1 MKEKIFTI
9 VYQKGKEIKEFD
21 CSHYSL
27 QKAVDKFVAEGGE
40 VLCVV
45 AHKSKIREKKP
56 EDINKTQKQ
65 RLYNNKYSSYYKQFK
80 KGTINESEFIEV
92 KEVLKKLKN
101 ECKTSNE
108 FEKKFLEY
116 KNKKS
121 TNNIPPY
128 NVSD

>member
-9 VYQKGKEIKEFD
+9 IYQKSKEIKEFD
-21 CSHYSL
+21 CSYYSL
-27 QKAVDKFVAEGGE
+27 QRTIDKFVTEGGE
-40 VLCVV
+40 VLCVMT
-45 AHKSKIREKKP
+45 HKSNIKEKKP

-65 RLYNNKYSSYYKQFK
+65 RLYNNKYSNYYKQFK
-80 KGTINESEFIEV
+80 KGKINESEFIKV
-92 KEVLKKLKN
+92 KEVLKKLKD

-121 TNNIPPY
+121 TNNIPSY